1 MTATEYVITAGAVAG
16 VAAIAAVASY
26 EHGYALVRA
35 NGEVSWTGRLLPLTV
50 DELSYACSMV
60 MLDSGRRRARRV
72 QWLLRQGT
80 LGTDSG
86 AIVVMGQSASR
97 SCPAGTT
104 SPIRRL
110 SPLDPRRRLPLGRR
124 LWTVSIAKGSVSACR
139 STWSPTRRTCS
150 AGWLPRTGY
159 AARPATRSHRAGRVP
174 SRRQRPAPVA
184 RRQRPRLAGVLL
196 LARS

>member
-110 SPLDPRRRLPLGRR
+110 SPLDPRRRLPLGRPAVDR
-124 LWTVSIAKGSVSACR
+124 LHREGIGFC
-139 STWSPTRRTCS
+139 
-150 AGWLPRTGY
+150 LPQHLESY
-159 AARPATRSHRAGRVP
+159 AADVFG
-174 SRRQRPAPVA
+174 
-184 RRQRPRLAGVLL
+184 RLAAADRLRGP
-196 LARS
+196 ARDPFTPRWPGS

>member
-1 MTATEYVITAGAVAG
+1 MTATEHVITAGAVAG

-72 QWLLRQGT
+72 QWLLHQGT

-86 AIVVMGQSASR
+86 AIVVMGQSASKTR

-110 SPLDPRRRLPLGRR
+110 SPLHPRRRLPLGRR
-124 LWTVSIAKGSVSACR
+124 CGPSPSRRDRFLPAAAPGVLRGGRVRLAGCR
-139 STWSPTRRTCS
+139 
-150 AGWLPRTGY
+150 G
-159 AARPATRSHRAGRVP
+159 PATRPGP
-174 SRRQRPAPVA
+174 RPVHTA
-184 RRQRPRLAGVLL
+184 LAGF
-196 LARS
+196 LADVNACNPLREGNGRA